1 MCLQCKDSEDTVSI
15 PRSRRSPGGEHGNPL
30 QYSCLDNPM
39 DRGAWRA
46 TVHGVAQLNMTEGT
60 EHACAHTGTPLTTAS
75 PPTRLGKTLQT
86 MGFGTQSLPS
96 IKWEG
101 WTRPGVANTWHESAL
116 PRQTLLISYS
126 VHSHGTRLQPQN
138 PFQHRASG
146 SPYQSIRFGMHDEK
160 RLSSR
165 CPR

>member
-1 MCLQCKDSEDTVSI
+1 
-15 PRSRRSPGGEHGNPL
+15 
-30 QYSCLDNPM
+30 M

-60 EHACAHTGTPLTTAS
+60 EHACTHTGTPLTTAS
-75 PPTRLGKTLQT
+75 TPKRLGKTLQT

-116 PRQTLLISYS
+116 STADIANQLQ
-126 VHSHGTRLQPQN
+126 HSFPWDPGAASESFSTQGFGQPLPIN
-138 PFQHRASG
+138 
-146 SPYQSIRFGMHDEK
+146 
-160 RLSSR
+160 
-165 CPR
+165 